1 MGPLSPR
8 WVWARLPG
16 HTVPSPGL
24 AGLRGLHPQLA
35 EDEAQW
41 VSSPSLAASARSQT
55 EGQVFFWRHQAKSAV
70 GEHSDSKKNASK
82 VEKIPK
88 VVETLK
94 VVEASKEAKVSKVD
108 VSSKVADPCV
118 VAKTTTGRA
127 EKEAGQG
134 RRSLLQL
141 PRTAVKSVS
150 TLMVSAL
157 QSGWRMCSWKSSVS
171 STSVASQ
178 MKTRSPLESR
188 EAEML
193 REVYLVLWAIRKQL
207 RQLARRQ
214 ERRRRRH
221 IRAHTCPQTDPV
233 QSLKQDA
240 RSPL

>member
-1 MGPLSPR
+1 MELDKALLFICRWSHQQFLPR
-8 WVWARLPG
+8 LCY
-16 HTVPSPGL
+16 
-24 AGLRGLHPQLA
+24 
-35 EDEAQW
+35 
-41 VSSPSLAASARSQT
+41 SLALIFSFSQ
-55 EGQVFFWRHQAKSAV
+55 
-70 GEHSDSKKNASK
+70 
-82 VEKIPK
+82 
-88 VVETLK
+88 
-94 VVEASKEAKVSKVD
+94 
-108 VSSKVADPCV
+108 
-118 VAKTTTGRA
+118 
-127 EKEAGQG
+127 
-134 RRSLLQL
+134 
-141 PRTAVKSVS
+141 
-150 TLMVSAL
+150 
-157 QSGWRMCSWKSSVS
+157 SSVS